1 VRINYLLIL
10 FFFYSLFASEL
21 TLDKSADE
29 LSLKLTDKEN
39 YSVLTFRKSSGDSV
53 FTFLKYSKS
62 RKMESL
68 ASECRTIDSLW
79 VIAEKA
85 EKDAKIELSSASIG
99 YPLEYPDIMPDY
111 IQAFLDSEEW
121 QTHATVKGKEL
132 NYAVMHDI
140 IRGSTIFSGLVD
152 LMYLHGYYIS
162 GISSEK
168 HGFVTKDDLI
178 RYGFKG
184 DEIIPMPFMLYW
196 KVERVKKIK

>member
-1 VRINYLLIL
+1 MKYLIFIAFL
-10 FFFYSLFASEL
+10 FTANLFSATITIAETEREYS
-21 TLDKSADE
+21 
-29 LSLKLTDKEN
+29 
-39 YSVLTFRKSSGDSV
+39 
-53 FTFLKYSKS
+53 LKYSD
-62 RKMESL
+62 E
-68 ASECRTIDSLW
+68 ASYRLLRFNRGVEDSLFSYFNFSRSGKSLTF
-79 VIAEKA
+79 VNEMAVLDTLFGIAAK
-85 EKDAKIELSSASIG
+85 KIEIGLKSASVG

-121 QTHATVKGKEL
+121 QTHATVEGKEL